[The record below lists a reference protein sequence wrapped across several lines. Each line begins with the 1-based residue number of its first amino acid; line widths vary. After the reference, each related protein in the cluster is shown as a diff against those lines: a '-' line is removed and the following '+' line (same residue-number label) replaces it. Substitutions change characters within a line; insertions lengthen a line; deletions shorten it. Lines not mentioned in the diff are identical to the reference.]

1 MKPQEVL
8 DISVAQ
14 LETLAAFLHEQL
26 WEGSDDP
33 RRITTETQA
42 CNEIL
47 GYLKALILRVRTKEL
62 REEGLALWNP
72 GNDGLDL
79 KRAPGESI

>member
-14 LETLAAFLHEQL
+14 LETLTAFLHEQIG
-26 WEGSDDP
+26 EGSDDS
-33 RRITTETQA
+33 RHFTTETQA

-62 REEGLALWNP
+62 REEGLALWNTP
-72 GNDGLDL
+72 WG
-79 KRAPGESI
+79 